1 MNKIVFGT
9 TEYPLMPSGYGESSG
24 HLNILL
30 FANTLELTEVEKVL
44 LDKKNTEV
52 IVVKDFQNR
61 TIQLFRDYIVLDEIK
76 KQYGY
81 KYNRSVIEGEEKIDT
96 ADVII
101 IQMSKPGLKEQT
113 NENTSN
119 IDYIAI
125 VEDIDLEVE

>member
-1 MNKIVFGT
+1 MNKIIFGT
-9 TEYPLMPSGYGESSG
+9 HEYSLMPSGYGESEG
-24 HLNILL
+24 HLHILL
-30 FANTLELTEVEKVL
+30 FADTVELTEVEKVL
-44 LDKKNTEV
+44 LDKKNTELIV
-52 IVVKDFQNR
+52 IRDVYNR

-81 KYNRSVIEGEEKIDT
+81 EYNKSIISGETKIDT

-113 NENTSN
+113 NKNTSN

-125 VEDIDLEVE
+125 VEDIDLEV

>member
-1 MNKIVFGT
+1 MNKIIFGES
-9 TEYPLMPSGYGESSG
+9 EYTLMPSGYGEGSG
-24 HLNILL
+24 HFNILL
-30 FANTLELTEVEKVL
+30 FADQVELTEVEKVL
-44 LDKKNTEV
+44 LDKRNVEL
-52 IVVKDFQNR
+52 IVVKDAQNR

-81 KYNRSVIEGEEKIDT
+81 KYNKSVIKGEEKIDT

-101 IQMSKPGLKEQT
+101 IQLSKPGIRQQT

-125 VEDIDLEVE
+125 VEDIDLEV

>member
-1 MNKIVFGT
+1 M
-9 TEYPLMPSGYGESSG
+9 
-24 HLNILL
+24 
-30 FANTLELTEVEKVL
+30 L
-44 LDKKNTEV
+44 LDKKNVEL
-52 IVVKDFQNR
+52 IVVRDVYNR

-81 KYNRSVIEGEEKIDT
+81 EYNKSIISGETRIDT

-125 VEDIDLEVE
+125 VEDIDLEV